1 MRTVVA
7 PDLETAHDALAEE
20 IAALRDQDPLTPIL
34 VVTPTDLAREEARR
48 FLARRL
54 GGTLGVR
61 ELSLGE
67 WVRELAEP
75 EIERRG
81 GALLSEPAFDRLVA
95 RTIEL
100 ELAAGA
106 VSRDARRGP
115 LLRAADTPGLALLVR
130 ATVEDLLEAGFEPGH
145 LAPLRSP
152 EHDPVRADLAR
163 LFETFS
169 NELERRDY
177 YDRRRQESVAT
188 EVLAE
193 RASAAAPQPTTFV
206 FGFHDLTALQRSLV
220 TAAALSGRVS
230 LFIPGGSGAG
240 EGAAAPLLEW
250 ARENAGPLEV
260 LPSPSSSL
268 LTLAETLFD
277 PPRLVDPGPA
287 ALEMRTYPNES
298 AEVRGIARRIR
309 REVRQERR
317 RFYDIL
323 VVVPAAGPSPLLFRR
338 IFERAAIPLTDRAG
352 VPAAR
357 CRKGRRAIALARSL
371 AAPGDEREREAVR
384 FLAAATEEGGS
395 GGEPA
400 LRTKHDAPLAD
411 FARAEGWE
419 AAARLYREHHER
431 LFAEPVPPFVEECL
445 TALAAVL
452 DPTAFSPARFV
463 RSLASALQRLRE
475 TTAPDDGNGEGSV
488 LLLRVD
494 QARGIVRPLV
504 FYAGLTEGAYLRTP
518 REDPL
523 LPDPVREGLNEHHQ
537 RLGRYLPL
545 KGETGPES
553 VLLARFAFACAAER
567 VLLSWARRQ
576 RTGGELR
583 NPSGLLL
590 DLAAERAGRS
600 LAPDSP
606 EFLAQAP
613 LPDPYESRRD
623 PVDRTDLE
631 LSLLLGER
639 PAAEKELAR
648 LLRDPPG
655 RFLPLALRAAE
666 ERWRSGRLGGHDAV
680 LQRDE
685 TKRAVQR
692 RLAQSGPAWSP
703 TALETI
709 LNCPFSFLVRH
720 VLKLEP
726 PHEEEDDFDP
736 SERGRIFHAVL
747 EELYRE
753 LATRGEL
760 PLTEKNLH
768 VALSLLGDCMGRW
781 RSRTSGR
788 RPQQRLQRRATLA
801 QLQDDIALLLAREA
815 FLPAAER
822 NVPIRFELRFGP
834 AEAGEGPVFDLGE
847 HGAVPLRGTIDR
859 IDLAPDGRL
868 HVIEYKTGAKRARPG
883 KITAGAGIRPNVHLQ
898 LPLYLEA
905 AATLLDPPP
914 GRAVFYHA
922 TAEHAFQEIPFTAE
936 DLERARTGVGRLLR
950 RALRCAQEGWFPSLP
965 GEICCQAKLEPACGA
980 AAAARLRRK
989 LEDPEIV
996 EHFALLRSADDPD
1009 RDAPNAEGDRT

>member
-1 MRTVVA
+1 VRTVVA
-7 PDLETAHDALAEE
+7 PDLETARDALAEE
-20 IAALRDQDPLTPIL
+20 IAALRDREPLSPIL
-34 VVTPTDLAREEARR
+34 VVAPSDLAREETRR

-75 EIERRG
+75 EIEGRG

-95 RTIEL
+95 RAIEL
-100 ELAAGA
+100 ELAPGAGGREA
-106 VSRDARRGP
+106 RSRP
-115 LLRAADTPGLALLVR
+115 LLRASDTPGLASLLR
-130 ATVEDLLEAGFEPGH
+130 ASVEDLLEAGFEPQH

-152 EHDPVRADLAR
+152 ERDPVRTDLVR
-163 LFETFS
+163 FFETFWE
-169 NELERRDY
+169 ELQHRDF
-177 YDRRRQESVAT
+177 YDRRRQERVAAA
-188 EVLAE
+188 VLAE
-193 RASAAAPQPTTFV
+193 RASADAPQPRTLL

-220 TAAALSGRVS
+220 AAAARGGGVS
-230 LFIPGGSGAG
+230 LFVPGGPGAG
-240 EGAAAPLLEW
+240 EAAATPLLDW
-250 ARENAGPLEV
+250 ARDNAATFEV
-260 LPSPSSSL
+260 LPSHSPAL

-277 PPRLVDPGPA
+277 PPHLEDPGPGV
-287 ALEMRTYPNES
+287 LELHTYPNES

-309 REVRQERR
+309 REVQREGR
-317 RFYDIL
+317 RFCDIL

-352 VPAAR
+352 IPAAR
-357 CRKGRRAIALARSL
+357 CMKGRRALALARAL
-371 AAPGDEREREAVR
+371 AAPRDEREREAVR
-384 FLAAATEEGGS
+384 FLAAENAQNASE
-395 GGEPA
+395 GEPA
-400 LRTKHDAPLAD
+400 RRTERAGHFVD
-411 FARAEGWE
+411 FARAGSWE
-419 AAARLYREHHER
+419 AAADFYREQHER
-431 LFAEPVPPFVEECL
+431 VFAEPVPSFVEECL
-445 TALAAVL
+445 TALATVL
-452 DPTAFSPARFV
+452 DPTAFSPARFL

-475 TTAPDDGNGEGSV
+475 TVAPGTGSGEGSV

-504 FYAGLTEGAYLRTP
+504 FYAGLAEGAYLRTA

-523 LPDPVREGLNEHHQ
+523 LPDLVREGLNAHHQ

-545 KGETGPES
+545 KGEAGPES
-553 VLLARFAFACAAER
+553 ALLARFAFACAGER
-567 VLLSWARRQ
+567 ALLSWSRRQ

-583 NPSGLLL
+583 NASGLLL
-590 DLAAERAGRS
+590 DVAAERAGRS

-613 LPDPYESRRD
+613 PPDPRESRRD

-639 PAAEKELAR
+639 PPAEKELAR

-692 RLAQSGPAWSP
+692 RLARSGPAWSP

-709 LNCPFSFLVRH
+709 LNCPFTFLVRH
-720 VLKLEP
+720 VLELEP
-726 PHEEEDDFDP
+726 PRDEEEDLEP
-736 SERGRIFHAVL
+736 AERGRIFHAVL

-753 LATRGEL
+753 LAARGEL
-760 PLTEKNLH
+760 PIHEGNLP
-768 VALSLLGDCMGRW
+768 VALSVLGGCMGRW
-781 RSRTSGR
+781 RSRTTAE

-801 QLQDDIALLLAREA
+801 QLHDDIAVLLAREA
-815 FLPAAER
+815 FLSPAEKA
-822 NVPIRFELRFGP
+822 VPIRFELGFGP
-834 AEAGEGPVFDLGE
+834 TEAGEGPVFDLGE
-847 HGAVPLRGTIDR
+847 DGAVPLRGVIDR

-868 HVIEYKTGAKRARPG
+868 HVIEYKTGARRARSG
-883 KITAGAGIRPNVHLQ
+883 KVTAGAGNRPTVHLQ

-905 AATLLDPPP
+905 AATLLNRPP
-914 GRAVFYHA
+914 GRAVFSHA
-922 TAEHAFQEIPFTAE
+922 TAEHGFREIPFTAE
-936 DLERARTGVGRLLR
+936 DLERARPGVGRLLR
-950 RALRCAQEGWFPSLP
+950 RALHCAREGWFPPLP
-965 GEICCQAKLEPACGA
+965 GEACCQAKLELACGA

-989 LEDPEIV
+989 LDDPEII
-996 EHFALLRSADDPD
+996 EHFAVLRSAD
-1009 RDAPNAEGDRT
+1009 APGGDGAQAQGGSS